1 MPKIAQQSTRK
12 RKSNHNEQSP
22 HTLSKTSVGKD
33 GEFGTFVD
41 IVDIGVNV
49 KWYSCGGKQYDGSSE
64 NLNRI
69 TLLSRN

>member
-12 RKSNHNEQSP
+12 RKSNYNEQSP
-22 HTLSKTSVGKD
+22 HTLSKTSVGND
-33 GEFGTFVD
+33 GEFGTF
-41 IVDIGVNV
+41 VDIGVNV